1 MSRSEAFQFRLPPQD
16 LSALTFCKPGV
27 EGMKSWIDALPRAN
41 LGETTRALYDAVN
54 EVTRWKATSQQRFEI
69 LELLRPVIY
78 VACQG
83 LEKHFLQQPVILPE
97 QPRKVAE
104 LAQSLQYQL
113 MRSYTLT
120 AATCID
126 KMKALFNKPTALMT
140 TAIHRAIS
148 DASQILIRS
157 FQLYQSTRAHLWE
170 EIHLLVR
177 LAEHYK
183 LAATDVRDPLGK
195 ASTIAQIYTKTLLLG
210 CIKANQLRQD
220 DILVIWN
227 TLDQWAGAVHFYPVD
242 RGEEKLLIV
251 DPHTDSPP
259 MYRRFYS
266 GDFNADCRQLDTANL
281 ISQLKILTDPAL
293 SGDGPV
299 SRNLLNH
306 LILAWGVL
314 TDRTFMRLEANARLA
329 LCIGLSTTHYF
340 VSGELSFEQLVRGD
354 GNAREPSNALFL
366 VDDGRA
372 TSARSADAADA
383 KLAQPLTGKKPA
395 GDVWDGAIDADHGPA
410 RVSLES
416 IDYHVRKGGRTQM
429 TSSGTDREKY
439 QNFEVQMINMSPGG
453 YRLEWPD
460 QAPLQ
465 LKTGEIIGIREAHHA
480 SWSIGAIRWVRQ
492 EPDAGLHLGV
502 ELLSPAAVPYGAR
515 VLQKRGD
522 VPSDYMRVL
531 TLPEI
536 KPLGQPMTLLT
547 PAVSFR
553 EGQKVVLMRQGQE
566 STVLLTRLVTQTAA
580 YSQFEFQLSKRI
592 GEPPQKSTAKP
603 EGRDEGFDS
612 LWHKL

>member
-16 LSALTFCKPGV
+16 LSALTFCKPGI

-41 LGETTRALYDAVN
+41 LGQTTRSLYDAVN
-54 EVTRWKATSQQRFEI
+54 EVTRWKATPQQRFEI

-78 VACQG
+78 GACQG
-83 LEKHFLQQPVILPE
+83 LEKHFLQQPIILPE

-104 LAQSLQYQL
+104 LAQALQYQL
-113 MRSYTLT
+113 MRCYALT
-120 AATCID
+120 AVSCSD
-126 KMKALFNKPTALMT
+126 KMKALFGKPTQLMT
-140 TAIHRAIS
+140 LAIHRAIS
-148 DASQILIRS
+148 DGTQTLIRS

-170 EIHLLVR
+170 ELHMLVR
-177 LAEHYK
+177 LGEHYK
-183 LAATDVRDPLGK
+183 LAATEVRDPLGR
-195 ASTIAQIYTKTLLLG
+195 ASTISQLYIKTLLLG

-227 TLDQWAGAVHFYPVD
+227 ALDQWVGTVHFYPVD
-242 RGEEKLLIV
+242 RGDEKLLIV
-251 DPHTDSPP
+251 DPHTDNPP
-259 MYRRFYS
+259 MYRRFYT

-281 ISQLKILTDPAL
+281 VSQLKMQADPTL

-306 LILAWGVL
+306 LILAWGLL

-340 VSGELSFEQLVRGD
+340 VSGEQSFEQLIRGD
-354 GNAREPSNALFL
+354 GSAREPANALFL
-366 VDDGRA
+366 VDDGRTTNA
-372 TSARSADAADA
+372 KPDASDAR
-383 KLAQPLTGKKPA
+383 LAQPLTGKRPA
-395 GDVWDGAIDADHGPA
+395 ADVWDSAIDADKRQA

-416 IDYHVRKGGRTQM
+416 IDYHVRKEGRTQV
-429 TSSGTDREKY
+429 TSTGTDREKY

-453 YRLEWPD
+453 YRLEWPE

-465 LKTGEIIGIREAHHA
+465 LKTGEIIGIRESHHA
-480 SWSIGAIRWVRQ
+480 GWSIGAIRWVRQ
-492 EPDAGLHLGV
+492 EPDVGLHLGV

-522 VPSDYMRVL
+522 APSDYMRVL

-547 PAVSFR
+547 PSVTFR
-553 EGQKVVLMRQGQE
+553 EGQKVVLVRQGQE
-566 STVLLTRLVTQTAA
+566 STVLLTRLMKQTAA
-580 YSQFEFQLSKRI
+580 YSQFEFQPSKRI
-592 GEPPQKSTAKP
+592 GEPPHQGAAKP

>member
-41 LGETTRALYDAVN
+41 LGQTTRALYDAIN
-54 EVTRWKATSQQRFEI
+54 EVTRWKTTPQQRFEL
-69 LELLRPVIY
+69 LELLRPVIHG
-78 VACQG
+78 ACQG
-83 LEKHFLQQPVILPE
+83 LEKHFLQQPVIMPE
-97 QPRKVAE
+97 QPRKVAD

-113 MRSYTLT
+113 TRAYALT
-120 AATCID
+120 ATTCMD
-126 KMKALFNKPTALMT
+126 KMKALFNKPTVLMT
-140 TAIHRAIS
+140 VALHRALS
-148 DASQILIRS
+148 DATQTLIRS
-157 FQLYQSTRAHLWE
+157 FQLYQPTRVHLWE
-170 EIHLLVR
+170 EVHMLVR
-177 LAEHYK
+177 LAEQYK
-183 LAATDVRDPLGK
+183 LAVTEVRDPLGK
-195 ASTIAQIYTKTLLLG
+195 SSTIMQLYTKTLLLG

-220 DILVIWN
+220 DILVIWSA
-227 TLDQWAGAVHFYPVD
+227 LDQWVSLVHFYPVD
-242 RGEEKLLIV
+242 RGEEKLLII
-251 DPHTDSPP
+251 DPHTDNPP
-259 MYRRFYS
+259 VYRRFYS
-266 GDFNADCRQLDTANL
+266 GDFNVDCRQIDTANL
-281 ISQLKILTDPAL
+281 VSQLKIQADPTL

-306 LILAWGVL
+306 LIVAWGIL
-314 TDRTFMRLEANARLA
+314 TDRTFMRLEANAKLA

-354 GNAREPSNALFL
+354 GSAKEPSNALFL

-372 TSARSADAADA
+372 TTSKTDASDA
-383 KLAQPLTGKKPA
+383 KLAQPLTGRRPA
-395 GDVWDGAIDADHGPA
+395 TDVWDSAIDADHGPA

-429 TSSGTDREKY
+429 TSTGNDREKY

-460 QAPLQ
+460 QTPMQ
-465 LKTGEIIGIREAHHA
+465 LKTGEIIGVRESHHVG
-480 SWSIGAIRWVRQ
+480 WSIGAIRWVRQ

-502 ELLSPAAVPYGAR
+502 ELLSPTAMPYGAR

-522 VPSDYMRVL
+522 TPTDFMRVL
-531 TLPEI
+531 ALPEI
-536 KPLGQPMTLLT
+536 KPLGQPTTLVT

-553 EGQKVVLMRQGQE
+553 EGQKVVLVRHGQE
-566 STVLLTRLVTQTAA
+566 STVLLTRLVKQTAA
-580 YSQFEFQLSKRI
+580 YSQFEFQASKRI
-592 GEPPQKSTAKP
+592 GEPAQKAAAKLD
-603 EGRDEGFDS
+603 GSDEGFDS

>member
-27 EGMKSWIDALPRAN
+27 EGVRSWIDALPRAN
-41 LGETTRALYDAVN
+41 LGQTTRALYDALHDI
-54 EVTRWKATSQQRFEI
+54 TRWKATAQQRFDV

-78 VACQG
+78 SACQG

-97 QPRKVAE
+97 QPRKVAD

-113 MRSYTLT
+113 MRCYALT
-120 AATCID
+120 ALTCTD
-126 KMKALFNKPTALMT
+126 KMKALFNKPTQLMT
-140 TAIHRAIS
+140 VAIHRAIS
-148 DASQILIRS
+148 DATQTLIRS
-157 FQLYQSTRAHLWE
+157 FQLYQPTRANLWE
-170 EIHLLVR
+170 DIHTLMR
-177 LAEHYK
+177 LAEQYK
-183 LAATDVRDPLGK
+183 LAATEVRDPLGK
-195 ASTIAQIYTKTLLLG
+195 SSTIALLYTKTLLLG
-210 CIKANQLRQD
+210 CTKANQLRQD
-220 DILVIWN
+220 DILLIWN
-227 TLDQWAGAVHFYPVD
+227 ALDQWAGGVHFYPVD

-251 DPHTDSPP
+251 DPHTDNPP
-259 MYRRFYS
+259 MYRRFYK
-266 GDFNADCRQLDTANL
+266 GDFNADCRQMDTANL
-281 ISQLKILTDPAL
+281 VAQLKMQADPAL

-306 LILAWGVL
+306 LILAWGLL

-354 GNAREPSNALFL
+354 GNAREPSSALFL
-366 VDDGRA
+366 VDDGRTTA
-372 TSARSADAADA
+372 ARADAEDA
-383 KLAQPLTGKKPA
+383 RLAQPLTGRKPA
-395 GDVWDGAIDADHGPA
+395 ADVWDSAIDADKRQA

-416 IDYHVRKGGRTQM
+416 IDYHVRKNGRTQV
-429 TSSGTDREKY
+429 TSTGNDREKY
-439 QNFEVQMINMSPGG
+439 QNFEVQMVNMSPGG
-453 YRLEWPD
+453 YRLEWPE
-460 QAPLQ
+460 QVPPQ
-465 LKTGEIIGIREAHHA
+465 LKTGEIIGIRESHHA
-480 SWSIGAIRWVRQ
+480 GWSIGAIRWVKQ
-492 EPDAGLHLGV
+492 EADAGLHLGV

-522 VPSDYMRVL
+522 TPSDYMRVL

-536 KPLGQPMTLLT
+536 KPLGQAMTLLT

-553 EGQKVVLMRQGQE
+553 EGQKVVLVRQGQE

-580 YSQFEFQLSKRI
+580 YSQFEFQPSRRI
-592 GEPPQKSTAKP
+592 GEPPQKGAAKL
-603 EGRDEGFDS
+603 EGSDEGFDS